1 MQRFAALLEE
11 KRRLL
16 DTTREDGTTSLLEND
31 VNRRMYTV
39 VQRMS
44 AFDRYKRKRKNKK
57 SRQEDNTESSLLS
70 PQAQKSQPKTA
81 TTEQGGVNEAK
92 SDQQLSP
99 EWIAQ
104 KSNRLSQM
112 QAEVDECRE
121 RLVNFDGWKR
131 LADEMQKDVHV
142 YEKFA
147 NMLRGQ
153 PSDIRVEPKDD
164 EEESNQIFG
173 PLSEHEQRRNSFKEF
188 AKDIVK
194 QVEECRAQ
202 NEIAFEE
209 EDRRIQARLEE
220 QKAQIDERHA
230 QARARRK
237 LREEQRAEENR
248 RKREESE
255 ERSRKSARFLRQ
267 FDKRMEDHKWQKEW
281 RSRRPLVMQRRVD
294 QSANAG

>member
-1 MQRFAALLEE
+1 MEE